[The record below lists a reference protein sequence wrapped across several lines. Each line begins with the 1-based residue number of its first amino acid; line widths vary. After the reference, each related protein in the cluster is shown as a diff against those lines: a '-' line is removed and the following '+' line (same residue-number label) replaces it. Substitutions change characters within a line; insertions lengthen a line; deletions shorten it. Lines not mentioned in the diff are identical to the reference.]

1 MTMKREMFLPIK
13 LPSHKSFQGKNL
25 TGTER
30 FIYNLAA
37 DIYANIQQWDSFH
50 TEGVTYLRNI
60 IQVKH
65 DKNYSVILQ
74 DMCDKLENVCN
85 NLICLQDGIITNLE
99 QIKNQFIA
107 ITVLQETTTKLFLTW
122 PTNKFGEIAETIYQM
137 YHKEATLKRN
147 LLENIAHNHTETWKM
162 FYLAAWVHQP
172 LLSEN
177 LTLLLNSLLIETG
190 HQ

>member
-37 DIYANIQQWDSFH
+37 DIYANIKQWNIFH
-50 TEGVTYLRNI
+50 IKGVTYLRNI

-74 DMCDKLENVCN
+74 DLCDKLENVCN
-85 NLICLQDGIITNLE
+85 SLDGIITNLE
-99 QIKNQFIA
+99 QIKNQLTT
-107 ITVLQETTTKLFLTW
+107 ITVLQEPTNKLFLTW
-122 PTNKFGEIAETIYQM
+122 PTSKFGEIAETIYQM
-137 YHKEATLKRN
+137 YYKEATLKRN
-147 LLENIAHNHTETWKM
+147 LLENIAHNHTEAWKM

-172 LLSEN
+172 LLPEN
-177 LTLLLNSLLIETG
+177 LTLLLNSLFIETG